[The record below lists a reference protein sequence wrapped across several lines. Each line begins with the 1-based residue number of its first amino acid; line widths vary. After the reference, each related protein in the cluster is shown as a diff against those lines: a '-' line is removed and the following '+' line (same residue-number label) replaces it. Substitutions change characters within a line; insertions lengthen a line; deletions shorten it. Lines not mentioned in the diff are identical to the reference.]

1 MNIYERDV
9 NSKMDYTKLIVKAVQ
24 DVPPSGIR
32 KYFDILTDKTISLG
46 VGEPDFPTP
55 EAIRQE
61 ALERLSHGR
70 IPYSSNSGMPE
81 LRELISKYLDERY
94 GVHYEAN
101 GEILVTV
108 GASQAIDLAIR
119 ALITKGDE
127 VIIPEPTYVAYN
139 PGVIFAGGVPV
150 NVITTA
156 DNKFKLT
163 AEALKA
169 AITPRTKALLL
180 PFPNNPTGGIMERED
195 LEAIAD
201 VLRGTD
207 ILVLADEIYS
217 ELTYGGKQHVSICSL
232 PGMRERTVVLNGF
245 SKAFSMTGWRLG
257 YAAAPK
263 PIIAAM
269 TKINQLTMLSAPT
282 PAQYAGI
289 AALRQGFETDWRDMK
304 AMMNEY
310 DRRRRVIIDGF
321 NELGMT
327 CNEPEGAFYVFPSIA
342 VSGLTSEE
350 FCDRLLAEQDVCMVP
365 GTAFGPSGEGYVRCC
380 YATDIEDIREAL
392 RRTKLFLE
400 SLKK

>member
-1 MNIYERDV
+1 
-9 NSKMDYTKLIVKAVQ
+9 MDYTKLIVKAVQ

-55 EAIRQE
+55 EAIRRE

-81 LRELISKYLDERY
+81 LRELISKYLDDRY

-101 GEILVTV
+101 GEILITV

-119 ALITKGDE
+119 ALIST
-127 VIIPEPTYVAYN
+127 
-139 PGVIFAGGVPV
+139 GVIFAGGVPV

-169 AITPRTKALLL
+169 AITPKTKALLL
-180 PFPNNPTGGIMERED
+180 PFPNNPTGGIMEKED
-195 LEAIAD
+195 LEAIAE

-289 AALRQGFETDWRDMK
+289 AALRQGFETDWRDMR
-304 AMMNEY
+304 AMVNEY

-342 VSGLTSEE
+342 VSGL
-350 FCDRLLAEQDVCMVP
+350 
-365 GTAFGPSGEGYVRCC
+365 
-380 YATDIEDIREAL
+380 
-392 RRTKLFLE
+392 
-400 SLKK
+400 

>member
-1 MNIYERDV
+1 
-9 NSKMDYTKLIVKAVQ
+9 MDYKKLIVQRVQ

-55 EAIRQE
+55 EAIRRE
-61 ALERLSHGR
+61 AIERLSVGR

-81 LRELISKYLDERY
+81 LRELISRYLDDRY
-94 GVHYEAN
+94 KVHYAPKD
-101 GEILVTV
+101 EILITV

-119 ALITKGDE
+119 ALISYGDE
-127 VIIPEPTYVAYN
+127 VIVPEPTYVAYI

-150 NVITTA
+150 PVVTTA
-156 DNKFKLT
+156 ENKFKLMPD
-163 AEALKA
+163 ALKA
-169 AITPRTKALLL
+169 AITPKTKALIL
-180 PFPNNPTGGIMERED
+180 PFPNNPTGGIMEYDD
-195 LEAIAD
+195 LVKIAD

-217 ELTYGGKQHVSICSL
+217 ELTYGGKKHVSIVSL

-257 YAAAPK
+257 YAAAPA

-289 AALRQGFETDWRDMK
+289 AALRQGFETDWRDMRG
-304 AMMNEY
+304 MIEEY
-310 DRRRRVIIDGF
+310 DRRRRVMIDGF
-321 NELGMT
+321 NEIGMT
-327 CNEPEGAFYVFPSIA
+327 CNEPEGAFYVFPSIS
-342 VSGLTSEE
+342 VSGLSSEE
-350 FCDRLLAEQDVCMVP
+350 FCDRLLAEQDICMVP
-365 GTAFGPSGEGYVRCC
+365 GTAFGPSGEGFVRCC
-380 YATDIEDIREAL
+380 YATDINDIKEAL
-392 RRTKLFLE
+392 RRTALFLD

>member
-1 MNIYERDV
+1 
-9 NSKMDYTKLIVKAVQ
+9 MDYTKLIVKAVQ

-139 PGVIFAGGVPV
+139 PGVIFAGGTPV
-150 NVITTA
+150 NVITTQE
-156 DNKFKLT
+156 NKFKLT

-180 PFPNNPTGGIMERED
+180 PFPNNPTGGIMEKED

-217 ELTYGGKQHVSICSL
+217 ELTYGGKHHVSICSL

-263 PIIAAM
+263 PIITAM

-327 CNEPEGAFYVFPSIA
+327 CNEPEGAFYVFPSIK

-380 YATDIEDIREAL
+380 YATDINDIKEAL
-392 RRTKLFLE
+392 RRTKVFLE

>member
-1 MNIYERDV
+1 
-9 NSKMDYTKLIVKAVQ
+9 MDYTKLIVKAVQ

-94 GVHYEAN
+94 GVHYEAK

-119 ALITKGDE
+119 ALITTGDE

-150 NVITTA
+150 NVITTQE
-156 DNKFKLT
+156 NKFKLT

-169 AITPRTKALLL
+169 AITPKTKAVLL

-217 ELTYGGKQHVSICSL
+217 ELTYGGKKHFSICML

-257 YAAAPK
+257 YAAAPA

-289 AALRQGFETDWRDMK
+289 AALRQGFETDWRDMR
-304 AMMNEY
+304 AMMEEY

-321 NELGMT
+321 NEMGMT
-327 CNEPEGAFYVFPSIA
+327 CNEPEGAFYVFPSIK
-342 VSGLTSEE
+342 VSGLSSEE

-392 RRTKLFLE
+392 RRTRVFLD

>member
-1 MNIYERDV
+1 
-9 NSKMDYTKLIVKAVQ
+9 MDYTKLIVKAVQ

-55 EAIRQE
+55 EAIRRE

-139 PGVIFAGGVPV
+139 PGVIFAGGTPV
-150 NVITTA
+150 NVITTQE
-156 DNKFKLT
+156 NKFKLT

-180 PFPNNPTGGIMERED
+180 PFPNNPTGGIMEKED

-217 ELTYGGKQHVSICSL
+217 ELTYGGKHHVSICSL

-327 CNEPEGAFYVFPSIA
+327 CNEPEGAFYVFPSIK

-380 YATDIEDIREAL
+380 YATDINDIKEAL
-392 RRTKLFLE
+392 RRTKVFLE

>member
-1 MNIYERDV
+1 
-9 NSKMDYTKLIVKAVQ
+9 MDYSKLIVKAVQ

-61 ALERLSHGR
+61 AIARLSHGR

-81 LRELISKYLDERY
+81 LRQLISRYLDERY
-94 GVHYEAN
+94 DVHYDFKT
-101 GEILVTV
+101 EILVTV

-119 ALITKGDE
+119 ALVTRGDE
-127 VIIPEPTYVAYN
+127 VIVPEPTYVAYI
-139 PGVIFAGGVPV
+139 PGVIFAGGTPVPV
-150 NVITTA
+150 VTTA

-163 AEALKA
+163 AEALREK
-169 AITPRTKALLL
+169 ITPKTKALIL
-180 PFPNNPTGGIMERED
+180 PFPNNPTGGIMEKAD
-195 LEAIAD
+195 LEAIAE
-201 VLRGTD
+201 VLKDTD

-217 ELTYGGKQHVSICSL
+217 ELTYGGKKHVSICSL

-257 YAAAPK
+257 YAAAPA

-289 AALRQGFETDWRDMK
+289 AALRQGFENDWLDMRT
-304 AMMNEY
+304 MMEEY

-321 NELGMT
+321 NALGMT
-327 CNEPEGAFYVFPSIA
+327 CNEPEGAFYVFPSIK
-342 VSGLTSEE
+342 VSGLSSEE

-392 RRTKLFLE
+392 RRTEKFLN
-400 SLKK
+400 SLK

>member
-1 MNIYERDV
+1 
-9 NSKMDYTKLIVKAVQ
+9 MDYTKLIVKAVQ

-119 ALITKGDE
+119 ALISTGDE

-150 NVITTA
+150 NVVTTA

-169 AITPRTKALLL
+169 AITPKTKALLL

-304 AMMNEY
+304 AMMHEY

-342 VSGLTSEE
+342 VSGLSSEE

-392 RRTKLFLE
+392 RRTKVFLE

>member
-1 MNIYERDV
+1 
-9 NSKMDYTKLIVKAVQ
+9 MDYTKLIVKAVQ

-81 LRELISKYLDERY
+81 LRELISKYLDARY

-119 ALITKGDE
+119 ALVTKGDE

-139 PGVIFAGGVPV
+139 PGVIFAGGTPV
-150 NVITTA
+150 NVVTTQE
-156 DNKFKLT
+156 NKFKLT

-304 AMMNEY
+304 AMMHEY

-327 CNEPEGAFYVFPSIA
+327 CNEPEGAFYVFPSIK
-342 VSGLTSEE
+342 VSGLKSEE

-392 RRTKLFLE
+392 RRTKKFLE

>member
-1 MNIYERDV
+1 
-9 NSKMDYTKLIVKAVQ
+9 MDYTKLIVKAVQ

-81 LRELISKYLDERY
+81 LRQLISRYLDERY

-180 PFPNNPTGGIMERED
+180 PFPNNPTGGIMEKED
-195 LEAIAD
+195 LEAWA
-201 VLRGTD
+201 
-207 ILVLADEIYS
+207 
-217 ELTYGGKQHVSICSL
+217 
-232 PGMRERTVVLNGF
+232 
-245 SKAFSMTGWRLG
+245 
-257 YAAAPK
+257 
-263 PIIAAM
+263 
-269 TKINQLTMLSAPT
+269 SA
-282 PAQYAGI
+282 
-289 AALRQGFETDWRDMK
+289 
-304 AMMNEY
+304 
-310 DRRRRVIIDGF
+310 
-321 NELGMT
+321 
-327 CNEPEGAFYVFPSIA
+327 
-342 VSGLTSEE
+342 
-350 FCDRLLAEQDVCMVP
+350 
-365 GTAFGPSGEGYVRCC
+365 
-380 YATDIEDIREAL
+380 
-392 RRTKLFLE
+392 
-400 SLKK
+400 

>member
-1 MNIYERDV
+1 
-9 NSKMDYTKLIVKAVQ
+9 MDYKKLIVQRVQ

-55 EAIRQE
+55 EAIRRE
-61 ALERLSHGR
+61 AIERLSVGR

-81 LRELISKYLDERY
+81 LRELVSRYLDDRY
-94 GVHYEAN
+94 KVHYSPKD
-101 GEILVTV
+101 EILITV

-119 ALITKGDE
+119 ALVSYGDE
-127 VIIPEPTYVAYN
+127 VIVPEPTYVAYI

-150 NVITTA
+150 PVVTTA
-156 DNKFKLT
+156 ENKFKLMPD
-163 AEALKA
+163 ALKA
-169 AITPRTKALLL
+169 AITPKTKALIL
-180 PFPNNPTGGIMERED
+180 PFPNNPTGGIMEYED
-195 LEAIAD
+195 LVKIAD

-217 ELTYGGKQHVSICSL
+217 ELTYGGKKHVSIVSL

-257 YAAAPK
+257 YAAAPA

-289 AALRQGFETDWRDMK
+289 AALRQGFETDWRDMRG
-304 AMMNEY
+304 MIEEY
-310 DRRRRVIIDGF
+310 DRRRRVMIDGF
-321 NELGMT
+321 NAIGMT

-350 FCDRLLAEQDVCMVP
+350 FCDRLLAEQDICMVP
-365 GTAFGPSGEGYVRCC
+365 GTAFGPSGEGFVRCC
-380 YATDIEDIREAL
+380 YATDISDIKEAL
-392 RRTKLFLE
+392 RRTELFLN
-400 SLKK
+400 SLRK

>member
-1 MNIYERDV
+1 
-9 NSKMDYTKLIVKAVQ
+9 MDYTKLIVKAVQ

-139 PGVIFAGGVPV
+139 PGVIFAGGTPV
-150 NVITTA
+150 NVITTQE
-156 DNKFKLT
+156 NKFKLT

-180 PFPNNPTGGIMERED
+180 PFPNNPTGGIMEKED

-217 ELTYGGKQHVSICSL
+217 ELTYGGKHHVSICSL

-257 YAAAPK
+257 YAAAPQ

-342 VSGLTSEE
+342 VSGLSSEE

-392 RRTKLFLE
+392 RRTKVFLE

>member
-1 MNIYERDV
+1 
-9 NSKMDYTKLIVKAVQ
+9 MDYTKLIVKAVQ

-119 ALITKGDE
+119 ALITTGDE

-180 PFPNNPTGGIMERED
+180 PFPNNPTGGIMEKED

-304 AMMNEY
+304 AMMHEY

-342 VSGLTSEE
+342 VSGLSSEE

-392 RRTKLFLE
+392 RRTKVFLE

>member
-1 MNIYERDV
+1 
-9 NSKMDYTKLIVKAVQ
+9 MDYKKLIVQRVQ

-55 EAIRQE
+55 EAIRRE
-61 ALERLSHGR
+61 AIERLSVGR

-81 LRELISKYLDERY
+81 LRELVSRYLDDRY
-94 GVHYEAN
+94 KVHYSPKD
-101 GEILVTV
+101 EILITV

-119 ALITKGDE
+119 ALVSYGDE
-127 VIIPEPTYVAYN
+127 VIVPEPTYVAYI

-150 NVITTA
+150 PVVTTA
-156 DNKFKLT
+156 ENKFKLMPD
-163 AEALKA
+163 ALKA
-169 AITPRTKALLL
+169 AITPKTKALIL
-180 PFPNNPTGGIMERED
+180 PFPNNPTGGIMEYED
-195 LEAIAD
+195 LVKIAD

-217 ELTYGGKQHVSICSL
+217 ELTYGGKKHVSIVSL

-257 YAAAPK
+257 YAAAPS

-289 AALRQGFETDWRDMK
+289 AALRQGFETDWRDMRG
-304 AMMNEY
+304 MIEEY
-310 DRRRRVIIDGF
+310 DRRRRVMIDGF
-321 NELGMT
+321 NAIGMT
-327 CNEPEGAFYVFPSIA
+327 CNEPEGAFYVFPSIT

-350 FCDRLLAEQDVCMVP
+350 FCDRLLAEQDICMVP
-365 GTAFGPSGEGYVRCC
+365 GTAFGPSGEGFVRCC
-380 YATDIEDIREAL
+380 YATDINDIKEAL
-392 RRTKLFLE
+392 RRTELFLN

>member
-1 MNIYERDV
+1 
-9 NSKMDYTKLIVKAVQ
+9 MDYTKLIVKAVQ

-55 EAIRQE
+55 EAIRRE

-81 LRELISKYLDERY
+81 LRDLISKYLDDRY

-119 ALITKGDE
+119 ALITTGDE

-150 NVITTA
+150 NVITTQE
-156 DNKFKLT
+156 NKFKLT

-169 AITPRTKALLL
+169 AITPKTKALLL
-180 PFPNNPTGGIMERED
+180 PFPNNPTGGIMEKED

-217 ELTYGGKQHVSICSL
+217 ELTYGGKKHFSICML

-327 CNEPEGAFYVFPSIA
+327 CNEPEGAFYVFPSIK

-392 RRTKLFLE
+392 RRTRVFLE

>member
-1 MNIYERDV
+1 
-9 NSKMDYTKLIVKAVQ
+9 MDYTKLIVKAVQ

-55 EAIRQE
+55 EAIRRE

-81 LRELISKYLDERY
+81 LRQLISKYLDARY

-119 ALITKGDE
+119 ALITTGDE

-150 NVITTA
+150 NVVTTQE
-156 DNKFKLT
+156 NKFKLT

-169 AITPRTKALLL
+169 AITPKTKALLL
-180 PFPNNPTGGIMERED
+180 PFPNNPTGGIMEKED
-195 LEAIAD
+195 LEAIAE

-217 ELTYGGKQHVSICSL
+217 ELTYGGKKHFSICML

-257 YAAAPK
+257 YAAAPA

-289 AALRQGFETDWRDMK
+289 AALRQGFETDWRDMRG
-304 AMMNEY
+304 MMEEY

-321 NELGMT
+321 NEMGMT
-327 CNEPEGAFYVFPSIA
+327 CNEPEGAFYVFPSIK
-342 VSGLTSEE
+342 VSGLKSEE

-380 YATDIEDIREAL
+380 YATDINDIREAL
-392 RRTKLFLE
+392 RRTKIFLE

>member
-1 MNIYERDV
+1 
-9 NSKMDYTKLIVKAVQ
+9 MDYTKLIVKAVQ

-94 GVHYEAN
+94 GVHYEAK

-119 ALITKGDE
+119 ATISAGDE

-150 NVITTA
+150 NVVTTQE
-156 DNKFKLT
+156 NKFKLT

-169 AITPRTKALLL
+169 AITPKTKALLL
-180 PFPNNPTGGIMERED
+180 PFPNNPTGGIMEKED

-201 VLRGTD
+201 VIRDTD
-207 ILVLADEIYS
+207 IIVLADEIYS
-217 ELTYGGKQHVSICSL
+217 ELTYGGKKHFSICML

-257 YAAAPK
+257 YAAAPA

-289 AALRQGFETDWRDMK
+289 AALRQGFETDWRDMRG
-304 AMMNEY
+304 MMEEY

-321 NELGMT
+321 NEMGMT
-327 CNEPEGAFYVFPSIA
+327 CNEPEGAFYVFPSIK
-342 VSGLTSEE
+342 VSGLSSEE

-392 RRTKLFLE
+392 RRTRVFLD

>member
-1 MNIYERDV
+1 
-9 NSKMDYTKLIVKAVQ
+9 MDYSKLIVKAVQ

-81 LRELISKYLDERY
+81 LRELISRYLDDRY
-94 GVHYEAN
+94 GVHYDYKS
-101 GEILVTV
+101 EILVTV

-119 ALITKGDE
+119 ALVTHGDE
-127 VIIPEPTYVAYN
+127 VIVPEPTYVAYL
-139 PGVIFAGGVPV
+139 PGVVFAGGTPV
-150 NVITTA
+150 TVITTA
-156 DNKFKLT
+156 ENKFKLT
-163 AEALKA
+163 AEALREK
-169 AITPRTKALLL
+169 ITPRTKALIL
-180 PFPNNPTGGIMERED
+180 PFPNNPTGGIMEKED
-195 LEAIAD
+195 LEAIAE

-207 ILVLADEIYS
+207 IIVLADEIYS
-217 ELTYGGKQHVSICSL
+217 ELTYGGKKHVSICSL

-257 YAAAPK
+257 YAAAPA

-321 NELGMT
+321 NALGMT
-327 CNEPEGAFYVFPSIA
+327 CNEPEGAFYVFPSIK

-365 GTAFGPSGEGYVRCC
+365 GTAFGPSGEGFVRCC
-380 YATDIEDIREAL
+380 YATDINDIREAL
-392 RRTKLFLE
+392 VRTERFLN

>member
-1 MNIYERDV
+1 
-9 NSKMDYTKLIVKAVQ
+9 MDYKKLIVQRVQ

-55 EAIRQE
+55 EAIRRE
-61 ALERLSHGR
+61 AIERLSVGR

-81 LRELISKYLDERY
+81 LRELISRYLDDRY
-94 GVHYEAN
+94 KVHYSPKD
-101 GEILVTV
+101 EILITV

-119 ALITKGDE
+119 ALISYGDE
-127 VIIPEPTYVAYN
+127 VIVPEPTYVAYI

-150 NVITTA
+150 PVVTTA
-156 DNKFKLT
+156 ENRFKLMPDV
-163 AEALKA
+163 LKA
-169 AITPRTKALLL
+169 AITPKTKALIL
-180 PFPNNPTGGIMERED
+180 PFPNNPTGGIMEYDD
-195 LEAIAD
+195 LVKIAD

-217 ELTYGGKQHVSICSL
+217 ELTYGGKKHVSIVSL

-257 YAAAPK
+257 YAAAPA

-289 AALRQGFETDWRDMK
+289 AALRQGFETDWRDMRG
-304 AMMNEY
+304 MIEEY
-310 DRRRRVIIDGF
+310 DRRRRVMIDGF
-321 NELGMT
+321 NAMGMT

-365 GTAFGPSGEGYVRCC
+365 GTAFGPSGEGFVRCC
-380 YATDIEDIREAL
+380 YATDINDIKEAL
-392 RRTKLFLE
+392 RRTGLFLD

>member
-1 MNIYERDV
+1 
-9 NSKMDYTKLIVKAVQ
+9 MDYTKLIVKAVQ

-81 LRELISKYLDERY
+81 LRELISKYLDARY

-119 ALITKGDE
+119 ALITRGDE

-150 NVITTA
+150 NVVTTA
-156 DNKFKLT
+156 ENKFKLT

-180 PFPNNPTGGIMERED
+180 PFPNNPTGGIMEKED
-195 LEAIAD
+195 LEAIAE

-257 YAAAPK
+257 YAAAPQ

-342 VSGLTSEE
+342 VSGLSSEE

-392 RRTKLFLE
+392 RRTKVFLE

>member
-1 MNIYERDV
+1 
-9 NSKMDYTKLIVKAVQ
+9 MDYTKLIVKAVQ

-55 EAIRQE
+55 EAIRRE

-81 LRELISKYLDERY
+81 LRELISKYLDDRY

-139 PGVIFAGGVPV
+139 PGVIFAGGTPV
-150 NVITTA
+150 NVITTQE
-156 DNKFKLT
+156 NKFKLT

-180 PFPNNPTGGIMERED
+180 PFPNNPTGGIMEKED

-217 ELTYGGKQHVSICSL
+217 ELTYGGKHHVSICSL

-327 CNEPEGAFYVFPSIA
+327 CNEPEGAFYVFPSIK

-380 YATDIEDIREAL
+380 YATDINDIKEAL
-392 RRTKLFLE
+392 RRTKVFLE

>member
-1 MNIYERDV
+1 
-9 NSKMDYTKLIVKAVQ
+9 MDYTKLIVKAVQ

-81 LRELISKYLDERY
+81 LRQLISRYLDERY

-169 AITPRTKALLL
+169 AITPKTKALLL
-180 PFPNNPTGGIMERED
+180 PFPNNPTGGIMEKED

-257 YAAAPK
+257 YAAAPA

-342 VSGLTSEE
+342 VSGLSSEE

-392 RRTKLFLE
+392 RRTKVFLE

>member
-1 MNIYERDV
+1 
-9 NSKMDYTKLIVKAVQ
+9 MDYTKLIVKAVQ

-81 LRELISKYLDERY
+81 LRQLISKYLDARY

-119 ALITKGDE
+119 ALITTGDE

-150 NVITTA
+150 NVVTTA

-169 AITPRTKALLL
+169 AITPKTKALLL
-180 PFPNNPTGGIMERED
+180 PFPNNPTGGIMEKED
-195 LEAIAD
+195 LEAIAE

-257 YAAAPK
+257 YAAAPA

-304 AMMNEY
+304 AMMHEY

-342 VSGLTSEE
+342 VSGLKSEE

-392 RRTKLFLE
+392 RRTKVFLE

>member
-1 MNIYERDV
+1 
-9 NSKMDYTKLIVKAVQ
+9 MDYTKLIVKAVQ

-139 PGVIFAGGVPV
+139 PGVIFAGGTPV
-150 NVITTA
+150 NVITTQE
-156 DNKFKLT
+156 NKFKLT

-180 PFPNNPTGGIMERED
+180 PFPNNPTGGIMEKED

-217 ELTYGGKQHVSICSL
+217 ELTYGGKHHVSICSL

-327 CNEPEGAFYVFPSIA
+327 CNEPEGAFYVFPSIK

-380 YATDIEDIREAL
+380 YATDINDIKEAL
-392 RRTKLFLE
+392 RRTKVFLE

>member
-1 MNIYERDV
+1 
-9 NSKMDYTKLIVKAVQ
+9 MDYTKLIVKAVQ

-55 EAIRQE
+55 EAIRRE

-94 GVHYEAN
+94 GVHYEAK

-119 ALITKGDE
+119 ALITTGDE

-150 NVITTA
+150 NVVTTQE
-156 DNKFKLT
+156 NKFKLT

-169 AITPRTKALLL
+169 AITPKTKAVLL
-180 PFPNNPTGGIMERED
+180 PFPNNPTGGIMEKED

-217 ELTYGGKQHVSICSL
+217 ELTYGGKKHFSICML

-257 YAAAPK
+257 YAAAPA

-289 AALRQGFETDWRDMK
+289 AALRQGFETDWRDMRG
-304 AMMNEY
+304 MMEEY

-321 NELGMT
+321 NEMGMT
-327 CNEPEGAFYVFPSIA
+327 CNEPEGAFYVFPSIK
-342 VSGLTSEE
+342 VSGLSSEE

-392 RRTKLFLE
+392 RRTRVFLE

>member
-1 MNIYERDV
+1 
-9 NSKMDYTKLIVKAVQ
+9 MDYTKLIVKAVQ

-55 EAIRQE
+55 EAIRRE

-81 LRELISKYLDERY
+81 LRDLISKYLDERY

-119 ALITKGDE
+119 ALITTGDE

-150 NVITTA
+150 NVITTQE
-156 DNKFKLT
+156 NKFKLT

-169 AITPRTKALLL
+169 AITPKTKALLL
-180 PFPNNPTGGIMERED
+180 PFPNNPTGGIMEKED

-217 ELTYGGKQHVSICSL
+217 ELTYGGKKHFSICML

-327 CNEPEGAFYVFPSIA
+327 CNEPEGAFYVFPSIK

-392 RRTKLFLE
+392 RRTRVFLE

>member
-1 MNIYERDV
+1 
-9 NSKMDYTKLIVKAVQ
+9 MDYTKLIVKAVQ

-81 LRELISKYLDERY
+81 LRELISRYLDERY

-119 ALITKGDE
+119 ALITTGDE

-180 PFPNNPTGGIMERED
+180 PFPNNPTGGIMEKED

-217 ELTYGGKQHVSICSL
+217 ELTYGGKHHVSICSL

-257 YAAAPK
+257 YAAAPR

-342 VSGLTSEE
+342 VSGLSSEE

-392 RRTKLFLE
+392 RRTRVFLE

>member
-1 MNIYERDV
+1 
-9 NSKMDYTKLIVKAVQ
+9 MDYTKLIVKAVQ

-81 LRELISKYLDERY
+81 LRELISKYLDARY

-119 ALITKGDE
+119 ALITRGDE

-150 NVITTA
+150 NVVTTA
-156 DNKFKLT
+156 ENKFKLT

-180 PFPNNPTGGIMERED
+180 PFPNNPTGGIMEKED
-195 LEAIAD
+195 LEAIAE

-232 PGMRERTVVLNGF
+232 PDMRERTVVLNG
-245 SKAFSMTGWRLG
+245 FSMTGWRLG
-257 YAAAPK
+257 YAAAPQ

-342 VSGLTSEE
+342 VSGLSSEE

-392 RRTKLFLE
+392 RRTKVFLE

>member
-1 MNIYERDV
+1 
-9 NSKMDYTKLIVKAVQ
+9 MDYTKLIVKAVQ

-55 EAIRQE
+55 EAIRRE

-81 LRELISKYLDERY
+81 LRELISKYLDDRY

-101 GEILVTV
+101 GEILITV

-119 ALITKGDE
+119 ALISTGDE

-169 AITPRTKALLL
+169 AITPKTKALLL
-180 PFPNNPTGGIMERED
+180 PFPNNPTGGIMEKED
-195 LEAIAD
+195 LEAIAE

-289 AALRQGFETDWRDMK
+289 AALRQGFETDWRDMR
-304 AMMNEY
+304 AMVNEY

-342 VSGLTSEE
+342 VSGLKSEE

-380 YATDIEDIREAL
+380 YATDIEDIKEAL
-392 RRTKLFLE
+392 RRTKIFLE